1 VDEMRLSLELSYP
14 IEHTQR
20 IQQVDKWVEVK
31 MLVGRITAAM
41 VGRHKQRSRRPE
53 EEEVGRKEGRKER
66 RIALLVV
73 HRAGGKK
80 ENEESGLESAR
91 LGRPERK
98 SSRRYR

>member
-31 MLVGRITAAM
+31 MLAGRITAAM

-53 EEEVGRKEGRKER
+53 EEEGGRKEGRKE
-66 RIALLVV
+66 
-73 HRAGGKK
+73 G
-80 ENEESGLESAR
+80 
-91 LGRPERK
+91 
-98 SSRRYR
+98 

>member
-53 EEEVGRKEGRKER
+53 EEEVGRKER